1 MTGNALRIGLDIRTL
16 TAPKTGDR
24 TYTLNLIHALAR
36 VDSRNGYLLLSDRPV
51 DGSLL
56 PAADNFRLVVA
67 PARHPYWWTVR
78 VLPRLA
84 GELRLDLVHVQY
96 LAWSAGPAK
105 LLTTVHDA
113 TFAVLPET
121 FPRRDRLL
129 LRWLLPLTF
138 RRAAHV
144 LTGTEVS
151 KRDLCRVFG
160 LEAARVSVVPYA
172 PGSLCGTVAPVGVDE
187 VRRALQLPDRFVLSV
202 GVLQPR
208 KNYRRLIEAYARAG
222 RSVAESEAVPPLLI
236 AGKRGWLFEDIL
248 AAPGDFGVEDRV
260 RFLDHVPDAYLPSL
274 YQLAELFVFPSLYE
288 GFGLPPLEAMAQ
300 GCPVLASS
308 ASCLPE
314 VLGEA
319 ALFVDPVD
327 VERLSEALLQLLRD
341 ADLRETYRQ
350 RGYAQVKRYS
360 WEETARGTLAVYRKV
375 LAA

>member
-1 MTGNALRIGLDIRTL
+1 
-16 TAPKTGDR
+16 
-24 TYTLNLIHALAR
+24 
-36 VDSRNGYLLLSDRPV
+36 
-51 DGSLL
+51 
-56 PAADNFRLVVA
+56 
-67 PARHPYWWTVR
+67 
-78 VLPRLA
+78 
-84 GELRLDLVHVQY
+84 
-96 LAWSAGPAK
+96 
-105 LLTTVHDA
+105 
-113 TFAVLPET
+113 
-121 FPRRDRLL
+121 
-129 LRWLLPLTF
+129 
-138 RRAAHV
+138 
-144 LTGTEVS
+144 
-151 KRDLCRVFG
+151 
-160 LEAARVSVVPYA
+160 
-172 PGSLCGTVAPVGVDE
+172 
-187 VRRALQLPDRFVLSV
+187 
-202 GVLQPR
+202 
-208 KNYRRLIEAYARAG
+208 
-222 RSVAESEAVPPLLI
+222 EAVPPLLI